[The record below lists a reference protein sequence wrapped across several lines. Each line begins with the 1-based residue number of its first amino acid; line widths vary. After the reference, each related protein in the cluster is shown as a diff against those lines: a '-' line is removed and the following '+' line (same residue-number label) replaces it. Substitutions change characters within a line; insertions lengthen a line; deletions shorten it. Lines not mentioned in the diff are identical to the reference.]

1 MHSERKANHAQ
12 HNTIK
17 AIAIFVTVALLLNV
31 MAPKLAHAATYLQ
44 GTEVNANT
52 LVQDAYVA
60 VTYYDSNGEQ
70 KLEKGWIDAVGET
83 SFTIRSGALFGK
95 KTIAYE
101 NVLSV
106 IMSDESTE
114 SAKQMNEVNRFIRNV
129 KAREIERAKKESKAE
144 DHVIQW
150 LSPINAK
157 APTPAHAATYLEG
170 VEVNANTLIRD
181 AYVAVTYYDSKDKQK
196 LEKGWIDEVGEISFT
211 IRSGGI
217 KDKKTITYN
226 KVVSVIMSDKSN
238 TLKQMNE
245 VNRFIGEQKKEEE
258 LKDIT
263 IMSGEQ
269 IDFLK
274 IRKGWYAHVIY
285 TSEGEEETVTGRIT
299 RQDSVHIVIRVQEES
314 VLRVLKTIAY
324 RDIDTLVISQY
335 TQSIEAYTQSIEA
348 WKKAKH
354 QVQRYLENGYY
365 TKCQVR
371 VQAPS
376 IWKGQVVGT
385 LIKMTPDTLVVQ
397 RGGTF
402 FELPVSS
409 ISNFEVNI
417 RQRNTGKGFKI
428 GLGAGA
434 IIIGYT
440 SIYTSKEIKQIN
452 PRGTDPQSQHFSV
465 ALLRLLGYSA
475 GAIVCLLSTLI
486 GGSIKSDKWVEVPPH
501 SLNLSLVPTSTKG
514 LCAALTF
521 NF

>member
-1 MHSERKANHAQ
+1 MHVEYSASR
-12 HNTIK
+12 
-17 AIAIFVTVALLLNV
+17 AIAILVTTALLLNA
-31 MAPKLAHAATYLQ
+31 MMPTLAHAATYLQ

-60 VTYYDSNGEQ
+60 VTYYDSKGKQ
-70 KLEKGWIDAVGET
+70 KLEKGWIDAVDET

-150 LSPINAK
+150 LNPINAK

-181 AYVAVTYYDSKDKQK
+181 AYVAVTYYDSKGKQK

-226 KVVSVIMSDKSN
+226 KVVSVIMSDESN

-258 LKDIT
+258 LKAIT

-285 TSEGEEETVTGRIT
+285 TSEGEKETVTGRIA
-299 RQDSVHIVIRVQEES
+299 RQDSVHIVIRVQEERA
-314 VLRVLKTIAY
+314 LRILKTIAY
-324 RDIDTLVISQY
+324 KDIDTLVILQH
-335 TQSIEAYTQSIEA
+335 AQSIEA
-348 WKKAKH
+348 WKKARQAKRALWTDAKMRI
-354 QVQRYLENGYY
+354 QVLQR
-365 TKCQVR
+365 
-371 VQAPS
+371 QA
-376 IWKGQVVGT
+376 IGRLV
-385 LIKMTPDTLVVQ
+385 KMTSDTLVIQ
-397 RGGTF
+397 SGRTF
-402 FELPVSS
+402 FQIPRAS
-409 ISNFEVNI
+409 ISRLEVSI
-417 RQRNTGKGFKI
+417 RQRNTREGMLFGFVF
-428 GLGAGA
+428 GLGVLAPVAIADASAEEGSEWRGFATA
-434 IIIGYT
+434 II
-440 SIYTSKEIKQIN
+440 
-452 PRGTDPQSQHFSV
+452 
-465 ALLRLLGYSA
+465 ALYVSLP
-475 GAIVCLLSTLI
+475 IFILSTLI
-486 GGSIKSDKWVEVPPH
+486 GAATKSDKWVEVPLQ
-501 SLNLSLVPTSTKG
+501 SFNLSHCPHIHKRTSR
-514 LCAALTF
+514 CAHV
-521 NF
+521 

>member
-1 MHSERKANHAQ
+1 MK
-12 HNTIK
+12 K
-17 AIAIFVTVALLLNV
+17 VTVVFVITNLLLNA
-31 MAPKLAHAATYLQ
+31 MALSLVHAATYLQ
-44 GTEVNANT
+44 GAEVNANT
-52 LVQDAYVA
+52 LTQDAYVA

-70 KLEKGWIDAVGET
+70 KLVKGWIDAVGET

-129 KAREIERAKKESKAE
+129 KARDIERAKKGAKAE
-144 DHVIQW
+144 DHVIRW
-150 LSPINAK
+150 LSPINTK

-181 AYVAVTYYDSKDKQK
+181 AYVAVTYYDSKGKQK
-196 LEKGWIDEVGEISFT
+196 LEKGWIDAIGETSFT

-217 KDKKTITYN
+217 KDKKTIAYD
-226 KVVSVIMSDKSN
+226 KVLSVFMSDESN

-258 LKDIT
+258 LKAIT

-314 VLRVLKTIAY
+314 VLSVLKTIAY
-324 RDIDTLVISQY
+324 KDIDTLVISQY
-335 TQSIEAYTQSIEA
+335 TLSIEA

-354 QVQRYLENGYY
+354 QVQRHLENGYY

-417 RQRNTGKGFKI
+417 GQRNTGKGLLT
-428 GLGAGA
+428 GLGTGLAVFIVSAKHAGNIA
-434 IIIGYT
+434 
-440 SIYTSKEIKQIN
+440 EAN
-452 PRGTDPQSQHFSV
+452 PEVEFAGLEV
-465 ALLRLLGYSA
+465 VLGGRA
-475 GAIVCLLSTLI
+475 MCGLIFVIFTLI
-486 GGSIKSDKWVEVPPH
+486 GYNTKSDKWVEVAPQH
-501 SLNLSLVPTSTKG
+501 LNLSVAPTSTKG
-514 LCAALTF
+514 LRATLTF